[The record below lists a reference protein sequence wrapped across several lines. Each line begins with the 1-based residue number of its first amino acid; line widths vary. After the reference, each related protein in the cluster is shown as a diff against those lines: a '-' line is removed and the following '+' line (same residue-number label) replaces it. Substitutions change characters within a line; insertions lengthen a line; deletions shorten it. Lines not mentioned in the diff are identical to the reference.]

1 MAIASTVQLRGYFSG
16 LLAGSRSV
24 SPTDFSNAA
33 APSHVIQITLA
44 SGANTITIP
53 TGTRGVLIAFDI
65 TSTATKTLKGITG
78 DTGVIL
84 DPVGWNFLRFAAS
97 PPTNFVIDSSITDTG
112 KKTEITFF

>member
-1 MAIASTVQLRGYFSG
+1 MAITSTVQLRGYFSG

-33 APSHVIQITLA
+33 APSSVIQVTLA

-53 TGTRGVLIAFDI
+53 TGCRAVLIAFDT
-65 TSTATKTLKGITG
+65 TSTTTKTLKGVTG
-78 DTGVIL
+78 DTGILL

-97 PPTNFVIDSSITDTG
+97 PPSNFVITASAADTS
-112 KKTEITFF
+112 KNTEITFF